1 MKVLVYGNGGREH
14 ALAWKLSK
22 SKLVKQLFF
31 VNPNPLMEP
40 LGQTISASSFEE
52 LAGKSK
58 AMGISLA
65 IVGPEAPLVKG
76 IADILE
82 SYGVATF
89 GPHKAKAWLESS
101 KAQAKEFNFRNDIPC
116 ANSVTVDDF
125 EDAKKVISEFKSPY
139 VLKSDGLTGGKGVSI
154 VENFDDA
161 LNEIQS
167 MLEGKFGDASRRIV
181 IEEFLKGEELS
192 VLCLYD
198 GETLL
203 PMDFSRDHK
212 KLMDNNKGPNTGG
225 MGAYSP
231 VMLTGKQRESI
242 FEVLDKI
249 SKALKKEGI
258 KYHGVLYVGMMITE
272 EGAKVLEYNVRF
284 GDPETQTLMVRL
296 KNDFG
301 EIVNATMK
309 GCLKDIKL
317 EWGEPSNTLVIAS
330 KGYPFSPAK
339 GVEIA
344 GINEAREVTN
354 VIIFGSAIVRKNG
367 KLVSNG
373 GRVLN
378 VVATGKYAH
387 KRALK
392 FAELLKFDAK
402 FYRTDVE
409 ERYL

>member
-1 MKVLVYGNGGREH
+1 MRVLVYGNGGREH

-31 VNPNPLMEP
+31 VDPNPLMEP
-40 LGQTISASSFEE
+40 LGQTISASNFEE
-52 LAGKSK
+52 LARKSK
-58 AMGISLA
+58 AMGISLVL
-65 IVGPEAPLVKG
+65 VGPEAPLTNG

-89 GPHKAKAWLESS
+89 GPYKAQAWLESS

-116 ANSVTVDDF
+116 ARSVTINDF
-125 EDAKKVISEFKSPY
+125 KGAKEALSEFKSPY
-139 VLKSDGLTGGKGVSI
+139 VLKSDGLAGGKGVSI
-154 VENFDDA
+154 VNDPNDA
-161 LNEIQS
+161 LKEIQS
-167 MLEGKFGDASRRIV
+167 MLKGKFGDASRRIV

-212 KLMDNNKGPNTGG
+212 KLMDNDKGPNTGG

-231 VMLTGKQRESI
+231 VMLTEKQRKSV
-242 FEVLDKI
+242 FEALNKI
-249 SKALKKEGI
+249 SQALKKEGI
-258 KYHGVLYVGMMITE
+258 KYHGVLYVGMMITGE
-272 EGAKVLEYNVRF
+272 SAKVLEYNVRF

-301 EIVNATMK
+301 GVVNATME
-309 GCLKDIKL
+309 GRLKDVKL

-330 KGYPFSPAK
+330 EGYPFSPAK
-339 GVEIA
+339 NVEIA
-344 GINEAREVTN
+344 RIEEARKATGVM
-354 VIIFGSAIVRKNG
+354 VFGSAIAIKSG

-373 GRVLN
+373 GRVLS
-378 VVATGKYAH
+378 VVANGKDAH
-387 KRALK
+387 TRTLE
-392 FAELLKFDAK
+392 FAKLLKFDAK
-402 FYRTDVE
+402 FYRTDIGE
-409 ERYL
+409 